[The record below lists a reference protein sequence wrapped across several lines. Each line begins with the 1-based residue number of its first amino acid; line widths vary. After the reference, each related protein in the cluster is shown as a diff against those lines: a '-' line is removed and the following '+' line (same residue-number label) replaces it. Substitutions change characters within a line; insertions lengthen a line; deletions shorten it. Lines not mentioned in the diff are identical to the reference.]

1 MLIRASGGM
10 EEVGAYKQGLN
21 YVKSRIGEAEVGA

>member
-10 EEVGAYKQGLN
+10 EEVGADKQGLT
-21 YVKSRIGEAEVGA
+21 YVKSRIGEAEVRA